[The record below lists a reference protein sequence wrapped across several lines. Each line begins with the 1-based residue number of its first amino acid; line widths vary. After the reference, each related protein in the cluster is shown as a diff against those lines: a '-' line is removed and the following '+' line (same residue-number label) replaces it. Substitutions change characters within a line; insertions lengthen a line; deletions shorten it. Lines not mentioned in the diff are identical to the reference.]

1 MTGWITVALQ
11 AQEKEEKVD
20 FEKNIL
26 NFNKCLVELPSGHDT
41 WDCFHLNY
49 TVKHII

>member
-11 AQEKEEKVD
+11 AQGKEESVD

-26 NFNKCLVELPSGHDT
+26 NFNKCLVELPSGHET
-41 WDCFHLNY
+41 WDCFHLNH
-49 TVKHII
+49 TVKHNI